1 MPAAKFWLKEVRITP
16 YDGNSLL
23 PEWLEALTGM
33 FTKFV
38 LFEEGGEGTAK
49 NLHYHGVFETSA
61 SEKDWRRQLMR
72 IARRPADVDIN
83 GNRLY
88 FTRDLHDKS
97 HQYVAK
103 CQKLVFCKG
112 FESAEVTEW
121 MKAAEEYRK
130 EHERDRKREQRER
143 QEELQ
148 FVYDIVKKRID
159 EKHLHP
165 TWSLYPESVNRVL
178 QTYMSVAEVI
188 VDEFLRVCN
197 ENRVRFPSKS
207 QMDSYVLSLAYQYDS
222 ALVVAYYAKSF
233 RV

>member
-1 MPAAKFWLKEVRITP
+1 MPATKFWLKEVRITP
-16 YDGNSLL
+16 YDGEVLM
-23 PEWLEALTGM
+23 PEVLEAMTGM

-38 LFEEGGEGTAK
+38 LFEEGGGTTAK
-49 NLHYHGVFETSA
+49 ALHYHGVFETSV
-61 SEKDWRRQLMR
+61 SEKDWRKQLMR
-72 IARRPADVDIN
+72 IARKPAEVDVN

-88 FTRDLHDKS
+88 FSRDIHEKTY
-97 HQYVAK
+97 QYIAK
-103 CQKLVFCKG
+103 AQKLVFLKG
-112 FESAEVTEW
+112 FTKEEVAVWMRES
-121 MKAAEEYRK
+121 EEYRK

-159 EKHLHP
+159 QKNLNP
-165 TWSLYPESVNRVL
+165 TWCMYPEANNRVL
-178 QTYMSVAEVI
+178 QIYQTVAEVI

-197 ENRVRFPSKS
+197 EHRVRFPSKS

>member
-1 MPAAKFWLKEVRITP
+1 MPAARFWLKEVRITP
-16 YDGNSLL
+16 YDGNPLL
-23 PEWLEALTGM
+23 PECLEALTGM
-33 FTKFV
+33 FNKFV
-38 LFEEGGEGTAK
+38 IFEEGGLGTAK
-49 NLHYHGVFETSA
+49 ALHYHGVFETSA
-61 SEKDWRRQLMR
+61 SEKDWRKQLMR
-72 IARRPADVDIN
+72 IARKPGDTDVN

-88 FTRDLHDKS
+88 FSRDIHEKTY
-97 HQYVAK
+97 QYIAK
-103 CQKLVFCKG
+103 CQKLVFLKG
-112 FESAEVTEW
+112 FNLEEVTEW

-178 QTYMSVAEVI
+178 QTYTSVAEVI